1 MHVMYVL
8 TRTDPDTTAG
18 EKVAHL
24 TRATVEAGSPLHLAK
39 THTLRSSGAST
50 LAPGSYQLALQ
61 VNGRRHP
68 PALLRITNR
77 PA

>member
-1 MHVMYVL
+1 MYVL
-8 TRTDPDTTAG
+8 TRTDTDTAAR

-24 TRATVEAGSPLHLAK
+24 TRATVKAGAPLHLNK
-39 THTLRSSGAST
+39 THLLKST
-50 LAPGSYQLALQ
+50 GTAALAPGSYHLALQ